1 MIKYIEAYH
10 RLGWAIHFLRPKS
23 KIPIENGWSKGPRK
37 TLESLKSGY
46 RDGYNIGVRLG
57 AASKVGEGFLSAI
70 DVDIKSTDAAH
81 VAEVDEALRRL
92 DVPADA
98 PTVMSGRGGGSKHI
112 YVIVPKP
119 LKGML
124 LMRSPELVRV
134 YMPSVAPNRRE
145 RAEISV
151 EDLKAGIR
159 LRAAWEISFM
169 GEGQQVVL
177 PPSVHPDTLKRY
189 KWSKPFKNLKAA
201 FWVPPKSAL
210 VSPEAVP
217 VESGA
222 KFKVVPVDL
231 YGSTLS
237 DNIISQLVDGDGVVD
252 RSSALFGV
260 AIAMRKSGFSEDEI
274 LSALTDRRNFLGSV
288 AFDHTG
294 SKDRARAAEW
304 VRRFTLRKAKKA
316 ASSADDFDDGGG
328 PVVIDEAKNE
338 ALINSDLDADWR
350 SKLSIKKDGGASKT
364 FENLILILSNCN
376 GPKPFISYNGFE
388 HDLYWLRDM
397 PMLEIENTPRKIEEV
412 DYIRVKYFF
421 SAKWKIEVNV
431 NTDIIPAL
439 ERLAHENLVH
449 PVREY
454 LKGLKWDG
462 KPRIDTWL
470 KDYLGASGP
479 EDYLKLVSS
488 KFLLAMVARA
498 MVPGIKFDTLLILE
512 GAQGVGKSTCGRILA
527 GEDWFADSHLEIG
540 KGGEKNMA
548 LFGKWVYELGE
559 LAAFKS
565 AKNVESLKQFLSSP
579 VDNLRV
585 PYGRKYADYK
595 RQLVFIGTTNQTN
608 YLNDTTGNRR
618 FWPVKVSGY
627 LDHKKF
633 KAARDQI
640 LAEAYHRWCTG
651 KERLWLTKEED
662 KIADKVRNTRM
673 EFDDIHRAIDEFFK
687 GEDGK
692 KMDEF
697 TLKDFVDKIPEM
709 DGIKRDR
716 YMSIK
721 AAESLRRLGF
731 TDKTVRVNGIP
742 CKRWVKRKVKT

>member
-57 AASKVGEGFLSAI
+57 AASKVGEGFLSAV

-81 VAEVDEALRRL
+81 VAEVEEALRRL

-112 YVIVPKP
+112 YVIVPNP

-201 FWVPPKSAL
+201 FWVPPKSAM
-210 VSPEAVP
+210 VSPEVARD
-217 VESGA
+217 ESGA

-274 LSALTDRRNFLGSV
+274 LSALTDQRNFLGSV

-338 ALINSDLDADWR
+338 ALINSDLEDDWKN
-350 SKLSIKKDGGASKT
+350 KLTRKKSGGVERT
-364 FENLILILSNCN
+364 FENILLILSNCN
-376 GPKPFISYNGFE
+376 GPKPFIAYNDFE
-388 HDLYWLRDM
+388 HNLYWLRDM
-397 PMLEIENTPRKIEEV
+397 PMLEVENTPRKIEEV
-412 DYIRVKYFF
+412 DFIRVRYYL
-421 SAKWKIEVNV
+421 SSKWKMEVKESS
-431 NTDIIPAL
+431 DIIPAL
-439 ERLAHENLVH
+439 ERLAHRNSFH
-449 PVREY
+449 PVREF
-454 LKGLKWDG
+454 LKGLVWDG

-479 EDYLKLVSS
+479 DDYLKLVSS
-488 KFLLAMVARA
+488 KFLLAMVARV
-498 MVPGIKFDTLLILE
+498 MVPGIKFDTILILE

-527 GEDWFADSHLEIG
+527 GEEWFADTHLEIG
-540 KGGEKNMA
+540 RGSEKNMA
-548 LFGKWVYELGE
+548 MFGKWVYELGE
-559 LAAFKS
+559 LAAFKT
-565 AKNVESLKQFLSSP
+565 AKSIETLKQFLSSP
-579 VDNLRV
+579 VDHLRV
-585 PYGRKYADYK
+585 PYGRRYADFK

-618 FWPVKVSGY
+618 FWPVKVSGA
-627 LDHKKF
+627 LNHKKF
-633 KAARDQI
+633 EDIRHQL
-640 LAEAYHRWCTG
+640 LAEAYFRWCVG
-651 KERLWLTKEED
+651 NERLWLTKEED
-662 KIADKVRNTRM
+662 KIADKIRNSRM
-673 EFDDIHRAIDEFFK
+673 EFDDIHRAVGEFFK
-687 GEDGK
+687 GEVGEK
-692 KMDEF
+692 LNEF
-697 TLKDFVDKIPEM
+697 TLRDFVDLIPEL

-721 AAESLRRLGF
+721 MADSLRRLGYHQ
-731 TDKTVRVNGIP
+731 KTVRVKGIP
-742 CKRWVKRKVKT
+742 CKRWVKKE